1 MATPEQLLAYNHE
14 WAEQLGRE
22 QPELLE
28 RMAAGQA
35 PEYLWLGCA
44 DSRVPPN
51 WALGL
56 GPGELFVHRNVGNL
70 ADPGDPAVRATVA
83 FAVGVLKVGHIIVAG
98 HTDCGATKAA
108 LTDSADTGSIP
119 GDVSHWLKPLRGVAE
134 RYAAELKE
142 TPADERPNLLA
153 RRNVA
158 EQVQALAAMPPV
170 TEAWANG
177 QALTL
182 HGWLYRVH
190 DAHLEDLG
198 IAVSGPR

>member
-1 MATPEQLLAYNHE
+1 MTTPEQLLAYNHD
-14 WAEQLGRE
+14 WAAQLARE

-28 RMAAGQA
+28 NMAAGQS

-70 ADPGDPAVRATVA
+70 ADPSDPAVRATIA
-83 FAVGVLKVGHIIVAG
+83 FAVGVLGIRHIIVAG

-108 LTDSADTGSIP
+108 LAGAGGTGSP
-119 GDVSHWLKPLRGVAE
+119 SDVGRWLGPLRAVAE
-134 RYAAELKE
+134 HHASDLTALPEAERHN
-142 TPADERPNLLA
+142 ALA
-153 RRNVA
+153 RYNVA
-158 EQVQALAAMPPV
+158 AQVRALAAMPPV
-170 TEAWANG
+170 TEAWARG
-177 QALTL
+177 QALTI

-198 IAVSGPR
+198 IAVSGP

>member
-1 MATPEQLLAYNHE
+1 MPTPDELLAHNHD
-14 WAEQLGRE
+14 WAEQLARE

-28 RMAAGQA
+28 RMAAGQS

-70 ADPGDPAVRATVA
+70 ADAGDPAVRATIA
-83 FAVGVLKVGHIIVAG
+83 FAVRVLRVGHIIVAG

-108 LTDSADTGSIP
+108 LAAADDGGIP
-119 GDVSHWLKPLRGVAE
+119 ADVDHWLGPLRAVAE
-134 RYAAELKE
+134 HHASELTTLPAA
-142 TPADERPNLLA
+142 ERPNALA
-153 RRNVA
+153 RYNVA
-158 EQVQALAAMPPV
+158 AQVRALATMPPV
-170 TEAWANG
+170 TEAWARG
-177 QALTL
+177 QALTI

-198 IAVSGPR
+198 IAVSGPD